1 MAEDVVPSSPR
12 VYLARLAAFPYP
24 RPMSE
29 PKDSQFP
36 VPEEQVG
43 AVHGYGPW
51 PLMTLRCIVG
61 GTMMGL
67 ALLVPA
73 ISGGTML
80 LAAGIYPR
88 FVQAVAEVS
97 RLEFRKRPLFLLG
110 MVALCAV
117 LALLVLSETVRGASG
132 EYSLG
137 IYSLFM
143 GITVGGLPV
152 VWGLARPS
160 DGRLFAGF
168 LVAFVLMLVLAYVE
182 PSGAVSDPGAG
193 FLFLA
198 GLVAGAAM
206 MLPGISGANIL
217 ALLGA
222 PGTNAIASPGTAT
235 QTGLLPVALG
245 ALVGAVVLSNAIA
258 RLLVK
263 HEKLTLGAMLG
274 FLCGSVVDMA
284 RGTLYG
290 EPSPMQLVWA
300 VGIGFLG
307 FLLTALLAKYDSRD
321 PSERAVEPG
330 AQS

>member
-1 MAEDVVPSSPR
+1 
-12 VYLARLAAFPYP
+12 
-24 RPMSE
+24 
-29 PKDSQFP
+29 
-36 VPEEQVG
+36 
-43 AVHGYGPW
+43 
-51 PLMTLRCIVG
+51 
-61 GTMMGL
+61 
-67 ALLVPA
+67 
-73 ISGGTML
+73 
-80 LAAGIYPR
+80 
-88 FVQAVAEVS
+88 
-97 RLEFRKRPLFLLG
+97 
-110 MVALCAV
+110 
-117 LALLVLSETVRGASG
+117 
-132 EYSLG
+132 
-137 IYSLFM
+137 
-143 GITVGGLPV
+143 
-152 VWGLARPS
+152 
-160 DGRLFAGF
+160 
-168 LVAFVLMLVLAYVE
+168 MLVLAYVE

-245 ALVGAVVLSNAIA
+245 ALVGAVVMSNVIA

>member
-1 MAEDVVPSSPR
+1 MTE
-12 VYLARLAAFPYP
+12 L
-24 RPMSE
+24 
-29 PKDSQFP
+29 KDSQFP

-51 PLMTLRCIVG
+51 PLMTLRAIVG

-97 RLEFRKRPLFLLG
+97 RFKFRKQPLFLLG
-110 MVALCAV
+110 MVALCAG
-117 LALLVLSETVRGASG
+117 LALLVLSGTVRSASS

-143 GITVGGLPV
+143 GITLGGLPV

-168 LVAFVLMLVLAYVE
+168 LTAFVLMLVLAFVE
-182 PSGAVSDPGAG
+182 PGEAVSDPSSG
-193 FLFLA
+193 FLFFA

-206 MLPGISGANIL
+206 MLPGISGASIL
-217 ALLGA
+217 ILMGA
-222 PGTNAIASPGTAT
+222 QPPVLEVAHPAAANPTPVAA
-235 QTGLLPVALG
+235 LLPVALG
-245 ALVGAVVLSNAIA
+245 ALVGALAMSNVIA

-263 HEKLTLGAMLG
+263 HEKATLGAMLG
-274 FLCGSVVDMA
+274 FLCGSVVDLA
-284 RGTLYG
+284 RWRVF
-290 EPSPMQLVWA
+290 EPTGVQLIWA

-307 FLLTALLAKYDSRD
+307 FLLTALLAKYSDRD
-321 PSERAVEPG
+321 PSERAIETS
-330 AQS
+330 QS